1 MNKKTL
7 IILTFLT
14 LLLLFFLSVLVWGK
28 TMRAA
33 RANRILE
40 NPAEPDGTAK
50 ARQVYE
56 DLLVDLPRSPYLL
69 HNLGL
74 ALYREDR
81 PEDAAVRFHLAREE
95 LANLDMNL
103 TQRRNLAHKFHYH
116 LGGALFTAAETS
128 NDEEAVTG
136 YQKALEE
143 FKQAVKMDPADSDAK
158 YNYELTLLRLERAKS
173 EKNQEKEEQ
182 QKKEEGQY
190 NKENPSDKEHNNEN
204 HDTDTHAESP
214 AEKKD
219 EDSGMTEEEAL
230 KLLETVESGALYQGP
245 LFPDTPSTG
254 KDW

>member
-1 MNKKTL
+1 
-7 IILTFLT
+7 
-14 LLLLFFLSVLVWGK
+14 
-28 TMRAA
+28 MRAA
-33 RANRILE
+33 RANRIVE

-103 TQRRNLAHKFHYH
+103 TQRRNLAYKFHYH
-116 LGGALFTAAETS
+116 LGGVLFTAAETS

-158 YNYELTLLRLERAKS
+158 YNYELTLLLS
-173 EKNQEKEEQ
+173 LVVPLSPGFFHFSLVPG
-182 QKKEEGQY
+182 EEGSIHSY
-190 NKENPSDKEHNNEN
+190 IWRRNRPGPS
-204 HDTDTHAESP
+204 
-214 AEKKD
+214 
-219 EDSGMTEEEAL
+219 
-230 KLLETVESGALYQGP
+230 
-245 LFPDTPSTG
+245 
-254 KDW
+254 